1 MKENRYTL
9 PEEQSCDMVS
19 EPLIATS
26 TLADLKN
33 QLVERVMNIENT
45 ETLQS
50 LIIYIDHNVL
60 PESDTFE
67 EEWNRSIP
75 IEEFRARCK
84 SKLKAMYGK
93 V

>member
-9 PEEQSCDMVS
+9 PEEQNCDMVS
-19 EPLIATS
+19 EPLIVPS
-26 TLADLKN
+26 PLADLKS
-33 QLVERVMNIENT
+33 QLVERVMHIENT

-50 LIIYIDHNVL
+50 LIVYIDQNVL
-60 PESDTFE
+60 PKSDNFE
-67 EEWNRSIP
+67 KEWNRSIP

-93 V
+93 I